1 MAVFFRMT
9 SDTLTM
15 KHILSVEKMLQVV
28 PIAQL
33 GHIRDNTVYTLLEK
47 FNLCGS
53 IKVKAV
59 YWMIK
64 NAFQRGDLTEGKTI
78 LEASSGNTAIAL
90 AYIGKLFGFPVLLV
104 IPKDTGSCKKE
115 LMRSYGANL
124 IEIDGITDD
133 CIDFRNRMAE
143 RKPTEYFVLDQ
154 FNNPDNPEAHYH
166 LTAPYI
172 VDKLGKIDFFV
183 AGLGTAGTLI
193 GAGKYLKERFPEI
206 RIVAINPLDRIEGIK
221 NYHTLRNIGQFYTDN
236 KHLIDDVIDV
246 VFDDDVVPGL
256 NDYLSEGYFNGVSSG
271 AILTG
276 TKRFLQ
282 GKKGLTGVIVAPDGG
297 DYYLSEIIHLL
308 DPKQVKA
315 CQ

>member
-1 MAVFFRMT
+1 
-9 SDTLTM
+9 M
-15 KHILSVEKMLQVV
+15 KYVLSIEKMLQVV
-28 PIAQL
+28 PIARL
-33 GHIRDNTVYTLLEK
+33 RHIQDNTVYALLEK

-59 YWMIK
+59 YWMVK
-64 NAFQRGDLTEGKTI
+64 NALERGELTADKTI

-90 AYIGKLFGFPVLLV
+90 AYIGRLFGFSVVLV

-124 IEIDGITDD
+124 VEIDGVTDD
-133 CIDFRNRMAE
+133 CIDHRDRMAKE
-143 RKPTEYFVLDQ
+143 KPAEYFVLDQ

-172 VDKLGKIDFFV
+172 VDKLGEIDFFV

-193 GAGKYLKERFPEI
+193 GTAGYLKERFPEI
-206 RIVAINPLDRIEGIK
+206 RIIAINPLDRIEGIK
-221 NYHTLRNIGQFYTDN
+221 NYHTLRNIGKFYTEH
-236 KHLIDDVIDV
+236 KHLIDEVIDV
-246 VFDDDVVPGL
+246 SFDEDVVSGL
-256 NDYLSEGYFNGVSSG
+256 NDYLSDGYFNGVSSG

-282 GKKGLTGVIVAPDGG
+282 GKKGLTGVIVAPDSG
-297 DYYLSEIIHLL
+297 DYYLSEIFPLL

-315 CQ
+315 CR

>member
-1 MAVFFRMT
+1 
-9 SDTLTM
+9 M
-15 KHILSVEKMLQVV
+15 KHILSIEKMLQVV
-28 PIAQL
+28 PITRIR
-33 GHIRDNTVYTLLEK
+33 HIQDNTVHALLEK

-59 YWMIK
+59 YWMVK
-64 NAFQRGDLTEGKTI
+64 NALERGELTADKTI

-90 AYIGKLFGFPVLLV
+90 AYIGNLFGFSVVLV

-124 IEIDGITDD
+124 VEIDGVTDD
-133 CIDFRNRMAE
+133 CIDHRDRMAKE
-143 RKPTEYFVLDQ
+143 KPAGYFVLDQ

-193 GAGKYLKERFPEI
+193 GTARYLKERFPEI
-206 RIVAINPLDRIEGIK
+206 RIIAINPLDRIEGLK
-221 NYHTLRNIGQFYTDN
+221 NYHTLRNIGRFYTEH
-236 KHLIDDVIDV
+236 KHLIDEVINVSFDEDV
-246 VFDDDVVPGL
+246 VSGL
-256 NDYLSEGYFNGVSSG
+256 NDYLSDGYFNGVSSG

-282 GKKGLTGVIVAPDGG
+282 GKKGLIGVIVAPDGG
-297 DYYLSEIIHLL
+297 DYYLSEIFPLL

-315 CQ
+315 CR